1 MTEQT
6 RQEKSN
12 LTRMRNYINK
22 EFADNGWGYRGI
34 EFQKYVWLGK
44 GDIKFCCCFSCNLT
58 YVKAYI
64 EGGYQYQLADRAQTF
79 TDDNAME
86 DCLEWTAKN
95 LMEMVETVEGRFPK
109 ANRAYREYQRA
120 LRGE

>member
-44 GDIKFCCCFSCNLT
+44 GDIKFGCFFS
-58 YVKAYI
+58 
-64 EGGYQYQLADRAQTF
+64 
-79 TDDNAME
+79 
-86 DCLEWTAKN
+86 
-95 LMEMVETVEGRFPK
+95 
-109 ANRAYREYQRA
+109 
-120 LRGE
+120 